1 MGPLPESESEA
12 KAVPVASSVASSS
25 GVTSMRKYVG
35 KKRRRAPASVDECMW
50 NYVKPCCRSSRCHG
64 CVKDASA
71 SDVYTSPL
79 AEEYLAAEAAAGVV
93 ESIADVKSL
102 ILQGLSTLYRAEVRA
117 AGVSTVLVHSAEAQ
131 ASASVPGGCEDTC
144 SGNCFEHTRSPNS
157 SSQRYQRYQP
167 YRSEQSPVGVYL
179 KWCRAGGDDGGGG
192 GGGGDGGDGG
202 GSVGD
207 CGDLPR
213 GHTHNEID
221 QDS

>member
-1 MGPLPESESEA
+1 MMGPLAESESEA

-35 KKRRRAPASVDECMW
+35 KKRRRAPASVDE
-50 NYVKPCCRSSRCHG
+50 SSRCHG

-71 SDVYTSPL
+71 SDVYSSPL

-102 ILQGLSTLYRAEVRA
+102 LLQGFSTVYRAEVRA
-117 AGVSTVLVHSAEAQ
+117 AGISTVLVHSAEAQ
-131 ASASVPGGCEDTC
+131 ASASVP
-144 SGNCFEHTRSPNS
+144 
-157 SSQRYQRYQP
+157 
-167 YRSEQSPVGVYL
+167 
-179 KWCRAGGDDGGGG
+179 
-192 GGGGDGGDGG
+192 
-202 GSVGD
+202 GD

-221 QDS
+221 QDSLINQDQRQGQR